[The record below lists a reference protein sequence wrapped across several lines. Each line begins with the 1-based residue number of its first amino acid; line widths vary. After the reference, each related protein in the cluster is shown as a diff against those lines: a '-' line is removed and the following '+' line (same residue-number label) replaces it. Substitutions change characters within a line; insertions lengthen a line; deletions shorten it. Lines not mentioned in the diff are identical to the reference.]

1 MRIKLLFLLFFMQ
14 CMVTAGWA
22 QQGGGRRMEEAPPVK
37 ARKEVKRSVF
47 RNVLNKLTLG
57 ISTGYGYTRY
67 RQNLEGYSVFKR
79 EETLFLVPDGEIVTG
94 RVNKSFTTWLS
105 NPLDRSDVIPLEDY
119 PRVAG
124 DTVSQGLSGYGQSLP
139 LNISLHINLLDRI
152 KVGGGFMAELHSIN
166 NLTFNEGAE
175 VLGPY
180 VPQVQSVPMLRY
192 YGMLGVRA
200 WRWYFWDFTVDTQIG
215 KKKFISQYNQ
225 TLLSDGFY
233 YNFGLLTEKHFSEYF
248 RLTLRPSVEWSSYTM
263 ALGSGGESVTTNTPA
278 IYLQAGIS
286 LNYPKLPR
294 CPIAQCHIQLEHV
307 HFGKE
312 YRGQP
317 IYRWQNPKYGQN
329 HPELMRNKKRR
340 GDDTEQRT
348 QYKKKRRNKFFLW

>member
-1 MRIKLLFLLFFMQ
+1 MRIKYLALFLLMQ
-14 CMVTAGWA
+14 CMVAAGRA
-22 QQGGGRRMEEAPPVK
+22 QQGGERRMEEAPPFQ
-37 ARKEVKRSVF
+37 APTEVKRSMF
-47 RNVLNKLTLG
+47 RQVLNKVTLG
-57 ISTGYGYTRY
+57 ISTGYGHTFY
-67 RQNLEGYSVFKR
+67 RQNLEGYAVFKR
-79 EETLFLVPDGEIVTG
+79 DNTHFLVPGNEIVSG

-105 NPLDRSDVIPLEDY
+105 NPVDRSDVIPADNY
-119 PRVAG
+119 PQVAG
-124 DTVSQGLSGYGQSLP
+124 DTLSQGLAGHGQSLP
-139 LNISLHINLLDRI
+139 LNISLHVNLINRI
-152 KVGGGFMAELHSIN
+152 KVGGGFAAELHSMSD
-166 NLTFNEGAE
+166 LRFAEGAE

-180 VPQVQSVPMLRY
+180 MSQVKSFPMLRY

-215 KKKFISQYNQ
+215 KKKFLGQFNQ

-263 ALGSGGESVTTNTPA
+263 ALGNSGEAVTTNTPA
-278 IYLQAGIS
+278 VYLQAGIS
-286 LNYPKLPR
+286 LNYPRLPR
-294 CPIAQCHIQLEHV
+294 CPITHCHVQLEHV

-317 IYRWQNPKYGQN
+317 IHRWQNPKYGQN

-340 GDDTEQRT
+340 GDDTEQKR